1 MFQGVNDEKPITVV
15 EQIFVQEGQ
24 RVVIGNSSIFITD
37 LDTAAI
43 NLSIAIATPPE
54 HG

>member
-37 LDTAAI
+37 LDTAAS